1 MPYMPIA
8 HVNERTAPPAMKGAR
23 SGRPTRRQNCQR
35 VADAT
40 WAASDHSSRTMPI
53 AGSSSSTKSGTLA
66 YS

>member
-1 MPYMPIA
+1 
-8 HVNERTAPPAMKGAR
+8 MKGAS

-40 WAASDHSSRTMPI
+40 CAASDHSSRTMPM
-53 AGSSSSTKSGTLA
+53 AGSMSSTKSGTLA